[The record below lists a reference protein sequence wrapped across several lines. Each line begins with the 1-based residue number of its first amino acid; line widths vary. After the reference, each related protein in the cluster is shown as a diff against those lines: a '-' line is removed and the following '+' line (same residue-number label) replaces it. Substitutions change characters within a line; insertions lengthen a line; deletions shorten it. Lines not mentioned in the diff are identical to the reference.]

1 MTQILRPTKKLMFF
15 WDRPPQLLCSLWEAY
30 MLEPSPLVSSRGS
43 GFHFLRQSLSRSDL
57 WSTLKK
63 FPLPSVLV
71 RLFPWVKMVV
81 ASPLLSLLGASW
93 RVSLMES
100 AHFSRQFLSLSL
112 LPSALKNCLFP
123 FLPPPLVG
131 SFSIALC
138 SSGSV
143 GGFSSALLIIS
154 VDPNDLIPGFTVSM
168 YEILFNVPQFH

>member
-1 MTQILRPTKKLMFF
+1 MFF
-15 WDRPPQLLCSLWEAY
+15 WDRPLQLLCSLWEPY
-30 MLEPSPLVSSRGS
+30 TLQPSPPVSSRGS
-43 GFHFLRQSLSRSDL
+43 GFHFLHQSLSQSNL

-71 RLFPWVKMVV
+71 CLFPWVNMVV

-93 RVSLMES
+93 RFVWWNL
-100 AHFSRQFLSLSL
+100 HIFLTNFYLSL

-123 FLPPPLVG
+123 FFPPPLVG

-138 SSGSV
+138 SSDSV

-154 VDPNDLIPGFTVSM
+154 VDPKDLIQGFTVSM
-168 YEILFNVPQFH
+168 YKILFDIPQFH